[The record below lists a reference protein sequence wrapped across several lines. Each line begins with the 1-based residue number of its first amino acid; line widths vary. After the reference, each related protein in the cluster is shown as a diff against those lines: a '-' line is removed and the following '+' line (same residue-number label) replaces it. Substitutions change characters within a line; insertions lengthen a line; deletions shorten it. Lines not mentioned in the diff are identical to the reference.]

1 MVVEY
6 TSKERFW
13 LWCLSLFS
21 FFTINVAFLYAL
33 FFEPDTVVG
42 ALRNPVSAAFIVEA
56 FLLMGAL
63 SYLLTKWGVSKGAK
77 SNNSTISPFPDMMS
91 GKGLIVLLFDL
102 APCSRR
108 TLS

>member
-1 MVVEY
+1 MLVTY

-33 FFEPDTVVG
+33 FFEPYTVVG

-63 SYLLTKWGVSKGAK
+63 SYLLTKWGVSKL
-77 SNNSTISPFPDMMS
+77 SWRWFV
-91 GKGLIVLLFDL
+91 GLSLLGSMGFALPIVLLMPFGK
-102 APCSRR
+102 PKGFN
-108 TLS
+108 

>member
-1 MVVEY
+1 MVVDY

-13 LWCLSLFS
+13 LWLLSLFS

-42 ALRNPVSAAFIVEA
+42 ALRNPVAAAFIVEA

-63 SYLLTKWGVSKGAK
+63 SYLLTKWGVIKLSWRWFVVLSLLGSMGFAL
-77 SNNSTISPFPDMMS
+77 P
-91 GKGLIVLLFDL
+91 IVLL
-102 APCSRR
+102 APFGKSKFK
-108 TLS
+108 S

>member
-6 TSKERFW
+6 SSKERFS

-33 FFEPDTVVG
+33 FFDPDAIFG

-56 FLLMGAL
+56 FLLMGAF
-63 SYLLTKWGVSKGAK
+63 SYLLTKWGVCKLSWRWFVAL
-77 SNNSTISPFPDMMS
+77 S
-91 GKGLIVLLFDL
+91 LLGSMGFALPVILL
-102 APCSRR
+102 APFGKSEKF
-108 TLS
+108 